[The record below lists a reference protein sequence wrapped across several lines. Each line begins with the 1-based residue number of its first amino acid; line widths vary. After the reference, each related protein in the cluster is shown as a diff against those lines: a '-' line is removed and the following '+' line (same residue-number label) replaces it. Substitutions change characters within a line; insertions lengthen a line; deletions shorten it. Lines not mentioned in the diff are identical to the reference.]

1 MQSLAQCI
9 CPRQLGS
16 GERIWVRKDNPLTHK
31 EDWGISQALMS
42 PELVFISH
50 HKKRAVCVT
59 ARARQYDHRVSES
72 TGIRQEDREEGGKEG
87 GEEG

>member
-1 MQSLAQCI
+1 MV
-9 CPRQLGS
+9 CPRQPGS
-16 GERIWVRKDNPLTHK
+16 GDSIWVRKDNPLTHE

-59 ARARQYDHRVSES
+59 ARARQPDHRVSEG
-72 TGIRQEDREEGGKEG
+72 TKTREEWDTGGDDC
-87 GEEG
+87 

>member
-1 MQSLAQCI
+1 MHAQRG
-9 CPRQLGS
+9 PNASVHGSRGS
-16 GERIWVRKDNPLTHK
+16 GDSIWVRKDNPLTHK

-59 ARARQYDHRVSES
+59 ARARRYGHRVSGG
-72 TGIRQEDREEGGKEG
+72 TKTRQEEWVRGGGRREG
-87 GEEG
+87 